1 MHTKDIKVSSESELG
16 SSTFEACRLASIY
29 SYYDSKTRKF
39 YENAAKR
46 LFQDVAMTYPLVKDH
61 DPKLTYVRADP
72 SKFRHRDSY
81 VIMLDPVTERYTTTL
96 RELQQTI
103 SNAMEGIECMLRVA
117 HEDEEEAELAR
128 LEVEKKKRAAAEK
141 RAQKAAE
148 RVAKQ
153 VAVAADRYRDDTGRP
168 L

>member
-16 SSTFEACRLASIY
+16 SSTFMACRMATIY

-46 LFQDVAMTYPLVKDH
+46 LFQDIAMSYPLVTDH
-61 DPKLTYVRADP
+61 SPKLTYVRADP
-72 SKFRHRDSY
+72 SKFRHQDSY
-81 VIMLDPVTERYTTTL
+81 AIMLDPVAERYTTTL

-117 HEDEEEAELAR
+117 QEDEEEAELAR

-141 RAQKAAE
+141 RALKKANQY
-148 RVAKQ
+148 K
-153 VAVAADRYRDDTGRP
+153 DDFGRP